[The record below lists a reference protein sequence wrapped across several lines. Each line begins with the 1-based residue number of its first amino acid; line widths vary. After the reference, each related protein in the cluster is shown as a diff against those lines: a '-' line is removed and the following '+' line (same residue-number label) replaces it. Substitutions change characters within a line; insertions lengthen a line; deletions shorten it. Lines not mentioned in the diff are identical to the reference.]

1 MIDKELKAKLMKL
14 LEENI
19 LIDSESFS
27 IEKYEDFLQKTWDLK
42 EEFGLE
48 NNPLV
53 FLPEPAHTAYYEMM
67 ADSMDYF
74 TEPSREAIESYLAK
88 MRVAYEKFKA
98 VNE

>member
-1 MIDKELKAKLMKL
+1 MNDQIIERL
-14 LEENI
+14 LDIIERDLLSNPEG
-19 LIDSESFS
+19 FT

-74 TEPSREAIESYLAK
+74 MEPSQEATDNYLAK
-88 MRVAYEKFKA
+88 MRLACDKIKRSK
-98 VNE
+98 